1 MGLDR
6 EIDDLDDFI
15 ENSLIDIFISCN
27 EEIESFERPIWEK
40 IEANLAEIQAD
51 SDKIVESQVF

>member
-40 IEANLAEIQAD
+40 IESNLDKIEVNL
-51 SDKIVESQVF
+51 DKIVES